1 MFKTT
6 CDRKAEE
13 YKRKALDL
21 EVELSQVRL
30 NYDLLRAAN
39 APIAKELA
47 ELKEELRVEKR
58 RRELAEASVK
68 ALEDHLRVLNETK
81 K

>member
-6 CDRKAEE
+6 RDSKAEE

-30 NYDLLRAAN
+30 NYDMLKASGARNVRA
-39 APIAKELA
+39 IA